1 MHRNDVMPPSLFH
14 RGAPAVIGSIALSL
28 SLLPVDAAT
37 ADDHERSAPRPL
49 SAKAH
54 ATPIPAAS
62 PATIVGTPA
71 ARAAVRTHV
80 VARGETISAIAAA
93 NGVRT
98 ADVLAWNDLGWRSLI
113 HPGDVLRLGPK
124 TEKTDAEPSRPA
136 RGTASAYTVR
146 PGDTLW
152 SIAQRH
158 GMSVAS
164 LVRAN
169 DLGASSII
177 HPGQKLTVTE
187 LAAHRAAA
195 PAPSPRV
202 AAGPVHEVSAGETL
216 WAIAADSGTSLAR
229 LLDANGLDEA
239 SIIYPGQKLRI
250 PAAAAPRAASTQS
263 RPGQTELDG
272 EQIANVRTI
281 IEVGRDRGVSRDGIA
296 IALATAMVESWIR
309 NLDGGDRDSV
319 GLFQQRPSAGWGNEK
334 QIRDPR
340 RSAAAFFGGSS
351 DPNGDRTRGLLDIDG
366 WEDMAFGDA
375 AQAVQISAYPERY
388 GPWKDEAYRWLDLYG

>member
-1 MHRNDVMPPSLFH
+1 MPPALRR
-14 RGAPAVIGSIALSL
+14 RGAPAVVGSIALSL
-28 SLLPVDAAT
+28 SLIPIDAAI
-37 ADDHERSAPRPL
+37 ADDHERSAPEPL
-49 SAKAH
+49 SAKVH
-54 ATPIPAAS
+54 VSPAA
-62 PATIVGTPA
+62 PVHAKTVVGTPA
-71 ARAAVRTHV
+71 ASRAVRTHV
-80 VARGETISAIAAA
+80 VARGETVSAIAAA
-93 NGVRT
+93 NRVRT
-98 ADVLAWNDLGWRSLI
+98 ADVLAWNDLGWRSVI

-124 TEKTDAEPSRPA
+124 TERTDAAPSQPA
-136 RGTASAYTVR
+136 ARTAPAYTVR
-146 PGDTLW
+146 SGDTLW
-152 SIAQRH
+152 SIAKRH

-169 DLGASSII
+169 DLGTSSII
-177 HPGQKLTVTE
+177 HPGQKLRVGE
-187 LAAHRAAA
+187 LKAQRAAA
-195 PAPSPRV
+195 TNTTPAPRA

-216 WAIAADSGTSLAR
+216 WAIAAESGTSLAR

-250 PAAAAPRAASTQS
+250 PTAAARAAAAES
-263 RPGQTELDG
+263 RPARTELDA

-281 IEVGRDRGVSRDGIA
+281 IQVGRDRGVSRDGIA

-319 GLFQQRPSAGWGNEK
+319 GLFQQRPSAGWGNEA

-340 RSAAAFFGGSS
+340 RSAAAFFGGPA
-351 DPNGDRTRGLLDIDG
+351 DPNGDRTRGLLDIEG